1 MVTTN
6 GTTNSAAEAE
16 TATIQEIDS
25 KPTILNDINKATM
38 DRTTDKS
45 VSIWAKLLLW
55 FTCAWIDKDL
65 GLNLI
70 EANIF

>member
-45 VSIWAKLLLW
+45 VSI
-55 FTCAWIDKDL
+55 
-65 GLNLI
+65 
-70 EANIF
+70 